1 MRLEHRRVRSSRAP
15 CAKWAMTKKQSIS
28 AIRKSH
34 PRPGG
39 EVEIEV
45 STKLEE
51 QVTEVQVAATLARLR
66 RIAAATI
73 PASRVAVA
81 VGTVAERWRNRDH
94 PDRRETV
101 GAIAAAWGWS
111 E

>member
-81 VGTVAERWRNRDH
+81 VGTLPERLANRPA
-94 PDRRETV
+94 PDPPQTARSLAPRT
-101 GAIAAAWGWS
+101 
-111 E
+111 